1 MGRFVSTCFPKF
13 LKKSETSQPKYRSE
27 FNETTKNQ
35 QISKGESMHS
45 GDIIPLF
52 AIVFFFSSV
61 AYVIHQVL
69 QHRQRMKMIDKGVTQ
84 LELPKAQA
92 RSDQSLKYGLVA
104 IALGLAIFQAQIFE
118 ANNVLTG
125 GEMVLGLVPLYV
137 GIALLIAA
145 WLERRREKNNPA
157 A

>member
-1 MGRFVSTCFPKF
+1 MHDFAPVVMG
-13 LKKSETSQPKYRSE
+13 L
-27 FNETTKNQ
+27 
-35 QISKGESMHS
+35 G
-45 GDIIPLF
+45 LF
-52 AIVFFFSSV
+52 AMIAFIV
-61 AYVIHQVL
+61 YQVQ
-69 QHRQRMKMIDKGVTQ
+69 QHRLRAKMIEKGVTQ

-104 IALGLAIFQAQIFE
+104 IGLGLAIFQAQIFE
-118 ANNVLTG
+118 ANNVFTG

-145 WLERRREKNNPA
+145 WLERRREKNKPA

>member
-1 MGRFVSTCFPKF
+1 MHDIAPMFMGLGF
-13 LKKSETSQPKYRSE
+13 
-27 FNETTKNQ
+27 
-35 QISKGESMHS
+35 
-45 GDIIPLF
+45 F
-52 AIVFFFSSV
+52 ATIAFIV
-61 AYVIHQVL
+61 YQVQ
-69 QHRQRMKMIDKGVTQ
+69 QHRLRAKMIEKGVTQ

-137 GIALLIAA
+137 GIALLVSA
-145 WLERRREKNNPA
+145 WLERRREKNKPA

>member
-1 MGRFVSTCFPKF
+1 
-13 LKKSETSQPKYRSE
+13 
-27 FNETTKNQ
+27 
-35 QISKGESMHS
+35 MHS

-61 AYVIHQVL
+61 AFIIHQVL

-84 LELPKAQA
+84 LDLPKAQA
-92 RSDQSLKYGLVA
+92 SSEQSLKYGLVA

-145 WLERRREKNNPA
+145 WLERRREKNKPA

>member
-1 MGRFVSTCFPKF
+1 
-13 LKKSETSQPKYRSE
+13 
-27 FNETTKNQ
+27 
-35 QISKGESMHS
+35 MH
-45 GDIIPLF
+45 DIAPLF
-52 AIVFFFSSV
+52 VALGLFAMIAFIV
-61 AYVIHQVL
+61 YQVQ
-69 QHRQRMKMIDKGVTQ
+69 QHRLRAKMIEKGVTQ
-84 LELPKAQA
+84 LEVPKAQA

-145 WLERRREKNNPA
+145 WLERRREKNKPA